1 MAGKFDFGGIATKY
15 GIKCEDG
22 LTLAPG
28 AFGGCDGKKVP
39 LVWNHQHGDVEN
51 VIGHAILEDRGD
63 CVYAH
68 CKFNNSKKAQHA
80 KECLGNDDI
89 DALSIYANKLQKNG
103 KNVMHGVIREVS
115 LVLGGCNPGAL
126 IDRNSVAVAHGFDM
140 DPDEIDDLDEAV
152 IYHGLESIDVDDD
165 DYEEDEEMND
175 ETVKEIWDGM
185 TDEQKQVCLAI
196 AGQAVEDAL
205 DDGGEDVQ
213 HSCEEYDDEEYD
225 DEEYDDEE
233 YDDEE
238 YDDEEC
244 DDEEDFDDDEEDY
257 DMKHNVF
264 ENDEYVTGPA
274 ISFDDRKQI
283 LADMKKYGS
292 LTESLK
298 HHMEDSDG
306 VLAHAVTPANYP
318 TNEDGSTQTYGVANI
333 DWLFPDV
340 KNFTSGEPDFIMR
353 DQGWAEKLLSAAHH
367 TPFSRVK
374 MMFADIT
381 ADEARAKGYIKG
393 NQKVEEVFTLLKRTI
408 SPQTVY
414 KKQKMDRDDIVDITD
429 FDVVS
434 WIKKEMRGML
444 NEEIARAILVGD
456 GRSTAYED
464 KISEDHI
471 KPVYND
477 ADLYAI
483 KIRLPYIANESE
495 DARAKRV
502 IRAAIK
508 ARTQYKGSG
517 NPTMYTTAEYKT
529 NMLLLEDGN
538 GYSLYKTENELA
550 TKCRVKEIEEVEIME
565 GVNRTVTEGT
575 GADATTTTY
584 DLAAIIFNPTDY
596 NIGTDRG
603 GEIHNFEQF
612 DIDVNQQKYLME
624 TRVSGA
630 LVKPKSAIIIEI
642 ARAAG

>member
-1 MAGKFDFGGIATKY
+1 MAGKYDFGGIATKY

-28 AFGGCDGKKVP
+28 AFKGCNGKKVP

-51 VIGHAILEDRGD
+51 VIGHAILEEKND

-89 DALSIYANKLQKNG
+89 DALSIFANKLQKNG

-126 IDRNSVAVAHGFDM
+126 IDRNSVAVAHGFEM
-140 DPDEIDDLDEAV
+140 DPDEIEDLDEAI
-152 IYHGLESIDVDDD
+152 IYHGMESIDLEDDEDYPDDD
-165 DYEEDEEMND
+165 DENEEDKKMKSNKSIAHSTDDKENSEGRTVEEIYND
-175 ETVKEIWDGM
+175 M
-185 TDEQKQVCLAI
+185 TPEQQEVCQFLIGAALEEA
-196 AGQAVEDAL
+196 AGIT
-205 DDGGEDVQ
+205 
-213 HSCEEYDDEEYD
+213 
-225 DEEYDDEE
+225 
-233 YDDEE
+233 
-238 YDDEEC
+238 
-244 DDEEDFDDDEEDY
+244 DDDEEED

-264 ENDEYVTGPA
+264 ENDEHVSGPA
-274 ISFDDRKQI
+274 ITLEDRKQV
-283 LADMKKYGS
+283 LADMKRYGS
-292 LTESLK
+292 LSESLK
-298 HHMEDSDG
+298 HHMEDEDG

-318 TNEDGSTQTYGVANI
+318 TNEDGSTQTYGVANV

-353 DQGWAEKLLSAAHH
+353 DQSWAEKLLSAAHH

-393 NQKVEEVFTLLKRTI
+393 NQKVEEVFTLLKRSIT
-408 SPQTVY
+408 PQTVY

-434 WIKKEMRGML
+434 WMKKEMRGML

-483 KIRLPYIANESE
+483 KIRLPYIANESD
-495 DARAKRV
+495 DARAKRI

-517 NPTMYTTAEYKT
+517 NPTMYTTAEHKT

-550 TKCRVKEIEEVEIME
+550 TKCRVKEIEEVAIME
-565 GVNRTVTEGT
+565 GINRTITEGT

-603 GEIHNFEQF
+603 GEINNFEQF

-630 LVKPKSAIIIEI
+630 LVKPKSAIVIEI

>member
-1 MAGKFDFGGIATKY
+1 MAEKYDFGGIATKY
-15 GIKCEDG
+15 GIRCEDG
-22 LTLAPG
+22 VTLMPG
-28 AFGGCDGKKVP
+28 SFADCDGKKVP
-39 LVWNHQHGDVEN
+39 LVWNHQHDNVEN
-51 VIGHAILEDRGD
+51 VIGHAVLEERGD

-68 CKFNNSKKAQHA
+68 CKLNNSKKAQHA
-80 KECLGNDDI
+80 RECLGNDDI

-115 LVLGGCNPGAL
+115 LVLGGCNPGAV
-126 IDRNSVAVAHGFDM
+126 IDRNSVAVAHGFDL

-152 IYHGLESIDVDDD
+152 IYHGLKSINVGDDE
-165 DYEEDEEMND
+165 EEDDVEDKTIQDVWDSMTEE
-175 ETVKEIWDGM
+175 
-185 TDEQKQVCLAI
+185 QQAVCLALMQ
-196 AGQAVEDAL
+196 QASKNTDDEED
-205 DDGGEDVQ
+205 DMK
-213 HSCEEYDDEEYD
+213 HSYDDEEYD
-225 DEEYDDEE
+225 DEEYDDEDYDDEE

-238 YDDEEC
+238 YDDEDY
-244 DDEEDFDDDEEDY
+244 DDYEED
-257 DMKHNVF
+257 DMKHSVF
-264 ENDEYVTGPA
+264 EGSDYVAGPA
-274 ISFDDRKQI
+274 ITLADRKQV
-283 LADMKKYGS
+283 LADMSRYGS
-292 LTESLK
+292 LTESIK
-298 HHMEDSDG
+298 HHMEDADG
-306 VLAHAVTPANYP
+306 VLAHTVTPANYP
-318 TNEDGSTQTYGVANI
+318 TNEDGSTQTYGVANV

-340 KNFTSGEPDFIMR
+340 KNFTSGEPEFIMR
-353 DQGWAEKLLSAAHH
+353 DQSWAEKLLNAAHH

-393 NQKVEEVFTLLKRTI
+393 NQKVEEVFTLLRRKIT
-408 SPQTVY
+408 PQTVY

-456 GRSTAYED
+456 GRSAAYED

-483 KIRLPYIANESE
+483 KVRLPYVANESE

-529 NMLLLEDGN
+529 NMLLLEDAN

-550 TKCRVKEIEEVEIME
+550 TKCRVKEVEEVEIME
-565 GVNRTVTEGT
+565 GVSRTITEGT

-603 GEIHNFEQF
+603 GEINNFEQF

-630 LVKPKSAIIIEI
+630 LVKPKSAIVIEI